1 MTTVFKGE
9 WMSVTFLHYEIEPAR
24 LQPHVPFAL
33 DVRDGKAYVS
43 LVAFTQQKLRLAWG
57 GALTAWAGELV
68 GNHHFLNV
76 RTYVQGGIHFIAE
89 WIPNRL
95 ALWIA
100 PPLYGLPYRLGKL
113 EYADD
118 GGRVT
123 GKQGAFEFRVT
134 RPAGK
139 LAACVPGSCD
149 EFLLERYVAFTAYGA
164 VRRRFRVEHEPWPQR
179 RVEVNVGADSL
190 LRETL
195 GWWREAKF
203 VGANFSPGVP
213 VRIGAAERVA
223 GVGTL
228 TRRWNGR

>member
-1 MTTVFKGE
+1 MFTGE

-33 DVRDGKAYVS
+33 DLREGKAYVS

-57 GALTAWAGELV
+57 GAVTAWAGALV

-76 RTYVQGGIHFIAE
+76 RTYVKGGIYFIAE

-100 PPLYGLPYRLGKL
+100 PPLYGLPYRLARL
-113 EYADD
+113 EYTDN

-123 GKQGAFEFRVT
+123 GDRGAFEFRVT
-134 RPAGK
+134 RSAGE
-139 LAACVPGSCD
+139 LAVCAPGSCD
-149 EFLLERYVAFTAYGA
+149 EFLLERYVAFTARHD
-164 VRRRFRVEHEPWPQR
+164 VRRRFRVRHEPWPQA
-179 RVEVNVGADSL
+179 RVAAEIWEDRL

-195 GWWREAKF
+195 AWWDGAKYI
-203 VGANFSPGVP
+203 GANYSPGVP
-213 VRIGAAERVA
+213 VTIGAVERVA
-223 GVGTL
+223 RLQTL
-228 TRRWNGR
+228 TGRWNYL

>member
-1 MTTVFKGE
+1 MFVGN
-9 WMSVTFLHYEIEPAR
+9 WMSVTFLHYEIEPVR

-43 LVAFTQQKLRLAWG
+43 LVAFTQQKLRLAPKG
-57 GALTAWAGELV
+57 FGAGVVGALTAWAGELV

-100 PPLYGLPYRLGKL
+100 PPLYGLPYRLGQL

-123 GKQGAFEFRVT
+123 GEQGAFEFRVT
-134 RPAGK
+134 RHAGK
-139 LAACVPGSCD
+139 LAACSPGSLD
-149 EFLLERYVAFTAYGA
+149 EFVLERYVAFTARGN
-164 VRRRFRVEHEPWPQR
+164 VRRRFRVAHEPWPQTR
-179 RVEVNVGADSL
+179 VDVEVKEDRL

-195 GWWREAKF
+195 GWWNDVKF
-203 VGANFSPGVP
+203 VGANFSPGVL
-213 VRIGAAERVA
+213 VRIEQPERV
-223 GVGTL
+223 
-228 TRRWNGR
+228 R